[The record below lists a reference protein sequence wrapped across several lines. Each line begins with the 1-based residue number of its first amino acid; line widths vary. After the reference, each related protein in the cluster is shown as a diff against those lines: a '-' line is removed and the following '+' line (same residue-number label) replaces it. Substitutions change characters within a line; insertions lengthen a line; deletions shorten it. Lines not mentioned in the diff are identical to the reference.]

1 MNITHPMPSH
11 YQQSNFLSVKAIS
24 AKEVRS
30 ADKFEPA
37 TSLEKTPSAS
47 DVMALFEPPRKGDL
61 KMSRLPDI
69 PAPARSSFGLAKAGT
84 KVYVCGGH
92 GGREHTYPPEAF
104 MDALQVYDTDS
115 KSWETLAPR
124 PVKAHGYG
132 IVADG
137 PYVYAFG
144 GFSYSEEHNPK
155 WKSIPDIHRYDTR
168 TNSWEEV
175 GRLQTPRSS
184 NAAIQVGRK
193 VYFVGGWDSTP
204 KSDGDKEG
212 EFLKSVEVMDLD
224 TGEVTTA
231 PYEIPA
237 PTRRAFTALEMNG
250 EIVML
255 GGLGEGSSHFEM
267 LDKVTVLNPE
277 TGESRELPP
286 LPFPTFAPG
295 AGRIGETLFLF
306 GGLIR
311 EGEESYHYTDAIYK
325 LEPGA
330 EKWENAG
337 VLLSENKGFP
347 MVVNMDDHQLGI
359 LGGHSYD
366 EGDAPVSTFEVLTK
380 RHPEA

>member
-1 MNITHPMPSH
+1 M
-11 YQQSNFLSVKAIS
+11 
-24 AKEVRS
+24 
-30 ADKFEPA
+30 
-37 TSLEKTPSAS
+37 
-47 DVMALFEPPRKGDL
+47 
-61 KMSRLPDI
+61 
-69 PAPARSSFGLAKAGT
+69 
-84 KVYVCGGH
+84 
-92 GGREHTYPPEAF
+92 
-104 MDALQVYDTDS
+104 
-115 KSWETLAPR
+115 
-124 PVKAHGYG
+124 
-132 IVADG
+132 ADG